1 MQHST
6 AIETSGDPVPSRRS
20 PYTPPAFTRWVGRH
34 RSAVLFLVDALSWLV
49 ALTGTILLRY
59 EYTWSRV
66 NGRGLLVAMV
76 LAVVC
81 QGVLGTYVGLYR
93 RHFRYGSFEEA
104 YGLAGVALVTGGLL
118 LAVSLLHSTLMV
130 PRSVPPL
137 ATSATICGAV
147 MARSMW
153 RLYHERRKRP
163 FDAESIIVVG
173 AGESAYKIVKQLL
186 SSPDSPFLPVAML
199 DDDPQKAS
207 LRVHSV
213 GVQGAIDDLPG
224 VAARLGVVTVLLAI
238 PSGGKDL
245 VRRVDE
251 SCRSHGLRLFVLPH
265 VRDLFGEVLVSDIRP
280 VSNTDLLGRVP
291 ADIAPGDMAH
301 YVRGKRVL
309 VTGAGGSIGSE
320 LCRQL
325 ALLEPASLIMLDR
338 DESGLHAVQLSI
350 GGRAMLDSPDLV
362 LADIR
367 DAERVMQVFLTR
379 RPEVVFHAA
388 ALKHLPL
395 LEGAPAEAWKS
406 NVVGT
411 QNVIDAAVASG
422 VRRFVNIS
430 TDKAA
435 DPISVLGYSKRIT
448 ERLTAAAGAEHR
460 GSWVSVRFGNVLGS
474 RGSVLTAFRAQADRG
489 GVITVTHPE
498 VTRYFMT
505 VEEAVRL
512 TVLAGSLGE
521 SGEVMVL
528 DMGEPVRILDVAE
541 RFAAQ
546 HQPPLPIEFTGLRP
560 GEKLHEVLLANDET
574 VQRRVH
580 PLIAHVVVPPLQFES
595 LADVMVPGRVLTSDV
610 FRRAAELVALAERV
624 QQPTEGAE
632 AP

>member
-1 MQHST
+1 MT
-6 AIETSGDPVPSRRS
+6 FTTRTEDAVPVVPSRRGDYVV
-20 PYTPPAFTRWVGRH
+20 PTFTRWVGRH
-34 RSAVLFLVDALSWLV
+34 RPLLLYLVDATAWMV
-49 ALTGTILLRY
+49 ALPGTILLRY

-66 NGRGLLVAMV
+66 PERGLAVAMV
-76 LAVVC
+76 LAVAF
-81 QGVLGTYVGLYR
+81 QGVLGFAVGLYR
-93 RHFRYGSFEEA
+93 RHWRYGSFEEVYA
-104 YGLAGVALVTGGLL
+104 LAGVALVTGGSLL
-118 LAVSLLHSTLMV
+118 GVSLLHDGLMV

-137 ATSATICGAV
+137 ATSATICTAV
-147 MARSMW
+147 MVRSVW

-163 FDAESIIVVG
+163 FDAEPVVVIG
-173 AGESAYKIVKQLL
+173 AGDSGYKVVKQLL
-186 SSPDSPFLPVAML
+186 GSPDSPFMPVAML
-199 DDDPQKAS
+199 DDDPRKAS
-207 LRVHSV
+207 LRVHTV
-213 GVQGAIDDLPG
+213 GVQGSIDELAE
-224 VAARLGVVTVLLAI
+224 VAQRLGVVTALLAI
-238 PSGGKDL
+238 PSGGGDI
-245 VRRVDE
+245 VRRVDAI
-251 SCRSHGLRLFVLPH
+251 CRAHGLRLLVLPH

-280 VSNTDLLGRVP
+280 VSDDDLLGRAP
-291 ADIAPGDMAH
+291 AAIAPGDMAH

-325 ALLEPASLIMLDR
+325 SLLDPAALVMLDR

-350 GGRAMLDSPDLV
+350 AGRAMLDSSDLV

-367 DAERVMQVFLTR
+367 DTERMMQVFLAH
-379 RPEVVFHAA
+379 RPDVVFHAA

-411 QNVIDAAVASG
+411 QNVIDASVASG

-435 DPISVLGYSKRIT
+435 DPASILGYSKRIT
-448 ERLTAAAGAEHR
+448 ERLTAAAGVEHR
-460 GSWVSVRFGNVLGS
+460 GAWVSVRFGNVLGS
-474 RGSVLTAFRAQADRG
+474 RGSVLTSFRAQADRG
-489 GVITVTHPE
+489 GVITVTHPD

-512 TVLAGSLGE
+512 TILAGSLGE

-541 RFAAQ
+541 RFAGQ

-560 GEKLHEVLLANDET
+560 GEKLHEVLLASNES
-574 VQRRVH
+574 VHRRVH
-580 PLIAHVVVPPLQFES
+580 PLISHVLVPPLEFES
-595 LADVMVPGRVLTSDV
+595 LVDVLVPGRTLSAEV
-610 FRRAAELVALAERV
+610 FRRAAELQALEMRV
-624 QQPTEGAE
+624 QQSDEGTPAS
-632 AP
+632 